1 MQTHSATGR
10 DRPVHR
16 LKGSYNTMITKTW
29 RLLALVLAFGL
40 VAAACGSDSDTTAT
54 EAETESTEAAEEAA
68 EEPAEEEAEEEEA
81 AEEPAEE
88 EAEEEA
94 MAENPYDGETLE
106 ILIPF
111 SEGGGTDTWG
121 RALAPFME
129 QYLADDVSVVAFN
142 DGGKTAA
149 VSSYEKATDHDGL
162 TVFVSSGSISIPFLL
177 DQEGVEYDYADFV
190 GIIGSPVGGVVYASA
205 DTGIADVAGL
215 CAFDGDLFMGTKSL
229 SGLDAVPALGLNLL
243 GVEPKVLDGLEGA
256 GPIRA
261 QFEAGDFNLSYDT
274 SGAKEAADALFAD
287 GLAVP
292 LFTFGITQADGSL
305 AADSAW
311 PDLPT
316 MADAY
321 ETCNGEAPAGEAW
334 DAFLAI
340 NTAGF
345 AAQKNVWVH
354 ADAPAERIA
363 ALQAAAEQI
372 VVDAEFTAL
381 AADLIGDY
389 DFVAGADLDAQFQS
403 ASQLPPE
410 AKAYLCDFL
419 QTTYEIGG
427 ICGG

>member
-1 MQTHSATGR
+1 
-10 DRPVHR
+10 
-16 LKGSYNTMITKTW
+16 MINKLW
-29 RLLALVLAFGL
+29 RVVALLAAFGL
-40 VAAACGSDSDTTAT
+40 FAAACGSDAADVVETAT
-54 EAETESTEAAEEAA
+54 DTVSDAVTDSEPEAEEDHSGDDAMEDDAM
-68 EEPAEEEAEEEEA
+68 EEAEEEA
-81 AEEPAEE
+81 APA
-88 EAEEEA
+88 EEA

-111 SEGGGTDTWG
+111 KEGGGTDTWG

-129 QYLADDVSVVAFN
+129 QYLADDVRVVTFN

-149 VSSYEKATDHDGL
+149 VSAYEKATDHDGL

-190 GIIGSPVGGVVYASA
+190 GVIGSPVGGVVYAASS
-205 DTGIADVAGL
+205 TGITGVADL

-229 SGLDAVPALGLNLL
+229 SGLDSVPVLGLSLL
-243 GVEPKVLDGLEGA
+243 GVEPAILDGLEGA

-274 SGAKEAADALFAD
+274 SGAKSAADGLFDD

-292 LFTFGITQADGSL
+292 LFTFGITGADGSL
-305 AADSAW
+305 EPDAAW

-321 ETCNGEAPAGEAW
+321 ETCNGEAPSGEAW
-334 DAFLAI
+334 EAFLAI

-354 ADAPAERIA
+354 ADAPQERID
-363 ALQAAAEQI
+363 ALQAAAKEI
-372 VVDAEFTAL
+372 VQDAEFRAL

-389 DFVAGADLDAQFQS
+389 DFVAGADLDSQFQA
-403 ASQLPPE
+403 ASQLPPA
-410 AKAYLCDFL
+410 AKSFLCDYL
-419 QTTYEIGG
+419 QTTHGIGG